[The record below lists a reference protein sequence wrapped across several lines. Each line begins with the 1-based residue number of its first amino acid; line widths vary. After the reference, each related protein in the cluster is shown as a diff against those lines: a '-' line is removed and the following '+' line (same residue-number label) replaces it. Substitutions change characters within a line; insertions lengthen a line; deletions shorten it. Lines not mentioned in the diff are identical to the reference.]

1 MKAKLI
7 SEKMLESFHKKK
19 KVEIVDNVF
28 LHFLIILFFIIVILF
43 LVFRYIDKQKKKE
56 KE

>member
-7 SEKMLESFHKKK
+7 SPKMLESFNQKK
-19 KVEIVDNVF
+19 KVEVVDNVF

-43 LVFRYIDKQKKKE
+43 LVYRYIDKQKKKDQ
-56 KE
+56 